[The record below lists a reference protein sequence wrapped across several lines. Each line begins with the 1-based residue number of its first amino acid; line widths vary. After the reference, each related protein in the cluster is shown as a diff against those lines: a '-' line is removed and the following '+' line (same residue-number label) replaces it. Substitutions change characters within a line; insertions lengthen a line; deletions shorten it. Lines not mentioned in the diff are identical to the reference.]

1 MGQVIKG
8 WTEAMQLMVEG
19 ARGFDKPGLAALRGK
34 FFGYNPYRIHGTIV
48 YLTTFLVDLYG
59 EPTFG

>member
-19 ARGFDKPGLAALRGK
+19 ARDSIKRGWP
-34 FFGYNPYRIHGTIV
+34 PYGGNFLGTTPIGSMGR
-48 YLTTFLVDLYG
+48 LYI
-59 EPTFG
+59 

>member
-19 ARGFDKPGLAALRGK
+19 ARGFDKPGLAALLGK
-34 FFGYNPYRIHGTIV
+34 LLGLQP
-48 YLTTFLVDLYG
+48 L
-59 EPTFG
+59 